1 MTKTIRTWKWKAR
14 AEKVDPAQLTTTV
27 TELLLPKLE
36 LGLLY
41 AYGITEQM
49 CNRWTNTII
58 QTIVQDAHMGKMT
71 TRFLSKDAF
80 TSLTGIPRL
89 WERLKTLRITESFVA
104 INSKNCSNGSS
115 TVARLCALKK
125 KRADQLPLVIEDFQK
140 AATIRGRRYNRLGS
154 VVKWLK
160 ETNLV
165 LTNKPEDKTDI
176 LPQVKK
182 LQDVLHPQPA
192 QRLKIFTDGSTQM
205 KGRKSENSG
214 FGIVREA
221 KQLYSRNS
229 AAAMLS
235 QITCML
241 TY

>member
-1 MTKTIRTWKWKAR
+1 MLQCKYLHFSSLFSTF
-14 AEKVDPAQLTTTV
+14 
-27 TELLLPKLE
+27 
-36 LGLLY
+36 
-41 AYGITEQM
+41 
-49 CNRWTNTII
+49 
-58 QTIVQDAHMGKMT
+58 QTILRGEKRRCHFFRLSSDHRSRRSNGKMT

-80 TSLTGIPRL
+80 TLSNRIPRL

-140 AATIRGRRYNRLGS
+140 AAPIRGRRYNRLGS

-176 LPQVKK
+176 LSQVKN
-182 LQDVLHPQPA
+182 LQGVLHPLQT
-192 QRLKIFTDGSTQM
+192 QKLKIFTDGSTQM

-214 FGIVREA
+214 FGIVVLDE
-221 KQLYSRNS
+221 KNQTLYKEGGI
-229 AAAMLS
+229 ALS
-235 QITCML
+235 ERRRIRSSGRAWKSFIRSGVKERLNRSKSIT
-241 TY
+241 